1 MERNVREFLRETGAE
16 ELKARMVLS
25 ANKGCAYLLQGKNVF
40 PLMEMMRERGVSK
53 LVSHDG
59 KWFLTAEGKFANP
72 KSREAKDGL
81 VKQLEKS
88 GNVFWGQNKYINP
101 YYEPIPEDAA
111 DRYESSE
118 VRPFSR
124 ITLDPEVEGGKPCIR
139 DMLITVETIVN
150 LAADGKS
157 FKEILQTHP
166 NLEVK
171 DLQEALGYAAK
182 KVSQV
187 NTYLFR
193 VEIEQEEDG
202 RWGATVPAMP
212 GCNAWGY
219 TKEETMRAIK
229 DNTEMFLEVLQEFG
243 DSMPRD
249 DTHKL
254 RAPNCEVIGVL
265 G

>member
-1 MERNVREFLRETGAE
+1 MERNIREFLRETGAE

-40 PLMEMMRERGVSK
+40 PLMEVMRERGVSK

-88 GNVFWGQNKYINP
+88 GNVFWGQNPAINP
-101 YYEPIPEDAA
+101 YFEPVSEFMEH
-111 DRYESSE
+111 RYASSKI
-118 VRPFSR
+118 RPFAR
-124 ITLDPEVEGGKPCIR
+124 ITFDRHVRDGKPCIR
-139 DMLITVETIVN
+139 DMPVTVGEIVEMV
-150 LAADGKS
+150 AQGHS
-157 FKEILQTHP
+157 FDEVLQAYL
-166 NLEVK
+166 NLEAEDIK
-171 DLQEALGYAAK
+171 EALAYAAK

-187 NTYLFR
+187 NTYIFR

-202 RWGATVPAMP
+202 RWGATVPAIP

-219 TKEETMRAIK
+219 TKEETIRAIK
-229 DNTEMFLEVLQEFG
+229 DTTEMLLEVLQEFG
-243 DSMPRD
+243 DPMPMD
-249 DTHKL
+249 DTHEL
-254 RAPNCEVIGVL
+254 RGPNCEVIGVL